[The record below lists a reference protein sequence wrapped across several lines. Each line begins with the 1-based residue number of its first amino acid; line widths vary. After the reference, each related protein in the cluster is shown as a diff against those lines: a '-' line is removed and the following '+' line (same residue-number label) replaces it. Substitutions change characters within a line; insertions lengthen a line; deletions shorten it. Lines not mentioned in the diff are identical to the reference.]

1 MRLGIGKTVPDG
13 RTGKYSPASRLD
25 EHQRGFT
32 LVELVTVILIVGVLA
47 AAVAP
52 RFFTAGIFQSR
63 GFADQ
68 VQTTLRY
75 AQKQAIAQHRNVCV
89 TISSNAVSLMIA
101 SVSGAASA
109 CDTNL
114 VSPAGQPSNCPS
126 ATYKICTPSAA
137 ISLAPAASFN
147 FDALGSTPAQQT
159 FTVSGANNNIVVEAE
174 TGYVHSP

>member
-1 MRLGIGKTVPDG
+1 MRLDIGKTVPDRQPG
-13 RTGKYSPASRLD
+13 EYPPASHLD

-32 LVELVTVILIVGVLA
+32 LVELITVLLIVGVLA
-47 AAVAP
+47 VAVAP

-68 VQTTLRY
+68 VQATLRY
-75 AQKQAIAQHRNVCV
+75 AQKQAIARHRNVCV

-101 SVSGAASA
+101 NANGAASP

-114 VSPAGQPSNCPS
+114 VLPGQSSNTISAPS
-126 ATYKICTPSAA
+126 ASIA
-137 ISLAPAASFN
+137 LAPAASFN

-159 FTVSGANNNIVVEAE
+159 FTISGANNNIVVEAE